1 MPKLSILPSAVAAN
15 LLTLCTGQPV
25 DCLPFLVVFDLG
37 QNLTHRTEEIILS
50 LCIGLILNKVLGGQS
65 KFMNFCNRN
74 GFCNEG
80 KEKLFLNMIPVLVVH
95 QHFLAFS
102 PAACSEILVEKSSC
116 MCCLLFKM
124 EDI

>member
-25 DCLPFLVVFDLG
+25 DCLPFLVVFGLG

-74 GFCNEG
+74 GFCKVRE
-80 KEKLFLNMIPVLVVH
+80 KEL
-95 QHFLAFS
+95 
-102 PAACSEILVEKSSC
+102 SSV
-116 MCCLLFKM
+116 CLLK
-124 EDI
+124 E